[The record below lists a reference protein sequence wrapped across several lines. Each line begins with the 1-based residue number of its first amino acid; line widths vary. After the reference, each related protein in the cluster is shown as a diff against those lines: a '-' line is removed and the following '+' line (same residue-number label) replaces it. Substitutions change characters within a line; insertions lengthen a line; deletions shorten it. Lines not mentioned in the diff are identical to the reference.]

1 MIRFSTF
8 DETTMRALV
17 LAVALSVSGAA
28 FADDLAD
35 ANKALETK
43 SYAQAL
49 QLFSKLA
56 AAGNAEAR
64 FRLGEMYW
72 YGQGVPA
79 DRAKGDALFA
89 QAASGGI
96 AEASK
101 ALARSARRAER
112 SADIAYWTEKYDGA
126 DLTSGKYRCD
136 RPAIP
141 AVSKSNSDIAATNA
155 AYNAWAAC
163 YNGFVANLGDAMP
176 PGKRVPGDIV
186 ELMSDAEIEQARAH
200 LDRVYASV
208 AGREQAHASAL
219 VAQHGAWEKATVAF
233 VDDANKQA
241 KVRKDMQKAQLELDM
256 HQRAGRPA
264 QANPP
269 PPPPP
274 PPPPRPGV

>member
-1 MIRFSTF
+1 
-8 DETTMRALV
+8 MRVLV
-17 LAVALSVSGAA
+17 LAVALAVSGAA

-49 QLFSKLA
+49 QLYSKLA

-96 AEASK
+96 GEANK

-126 DLTSGKYRCD
+126 DLTAGKYRCD
-136 RPAIP
+136 RPVIP
-141 AVSKSNSDIAATNA
+141 AVSKSNSDIAATNL
-155 AYNAWAAC
+155 AYKDWAAC

-176 PGKRVPGDIV
+176 AGKRVPGDIV

-208 AGREQAHASAL
+208 ADREQAHASAL

-256 HQRAGRPA
+256 HQRAGRPTEA
-264 QANPP
+264 APP

-274 PPPPRPGV
+274 PPPPRPGR

>member
-1 MIRFSTF
+1 
-8 DETTMRALV
+8 MRALI
-17 LAVALSVSGAA
+17 LAIALSVSGAA

-35 ANKALETK
+35 ANKALAAK
-43 SYAQAL
+43 SYPQAV

-56 AAGNAEAR
+56 EAGNAEAR

-72 YGQGVPA
+72 FGQGVPV

-89 QAASGGI
+89 QAAAAGVG
-96 AEASK
+96 EASK

-112 SADIAYWTEKYDGA
+112 SADIAWWTTKYDGA
-126 DLTSGKYRCD
+126 DLTSGKYRCE

-141 AVSKSNSDIAATNA
+141 AVSKTNAQITATNA

-163 YNGFVANLGDAMP
+163 YNGFIANLGDAMP
-176 PGKRVPGDIV
+176 AGKRLPADIV

-200 LDRVYASV
+200 MDRVYAAV
-208 AGREQAHASAL
+208 ADKEQAGAGEL

-233 VDDANKQA
+233 VSDANKLA
-241 KVRKDMQKAQLELDM
+241 GVRKDMEKAQLELDM
-256 HQRAGRPA
+256 HQRAGRQA
-264 QANPP
+264 VANPP

-274 PPPPRPGV
+274 PPTRR